1 LEVLQK
7 IKFNDKVEYVLRPDF
22 INNFKMFKWSN

>member
-22 INNFKMFKWSN
+22 INTFKMFK